1 MHLLLNIDVADL
13 ASAEAFYSAAF
24 GLKAARRFGDAGIE
38 MLGAQGPLYLLQ
50 KDAGTVGAAAMGAA
64 CSPSPQPGET
74 TVGGGGAQAPLYLL
88 QKNAGT
94 IGPGA
99 MARDYVRHWTP
110 IHCDV
115 VVDDL
120 DVALARALDAGAA
133 QEGAIRQAD
142 WGRIVTV
149 ADPFGHG
156 WCLLQFR
163 GRGYD
168 EIATHS

>member
-24 GLKAARRFGDAGIE
+24 GLKAARRFGNAAVE
-38 MLGAQGPLYLLQ
+38 MLGAQAPIYLLQ
-50 KDAGTVGAAAMGAA
+50 KDAGTLGA
-64 CSPSPQPGET
+64 
-74 TVGGGGAQAPLYLL
+74 
-88 QKNAGT
+88 
-94 IGPGA
+94 GA

-120 DVALARALDAGAA
+120 DLALTRALDAGAA

>member
-1 MHLLLNIDVADL
+1 MNLLLNIDVADL

-24 GLKAARRFGDAGIE
+24 GLKAARRFGNAIE
-38 MLGAQGPLYLLQ
+38 MLGAQAPIYLLQ
-50 KDAGTVGAAAMGAA
+50 KDAGTLGA
-64 CSPSPQPGET
+64 
-74 TVGGGGAQAPLYLL
+74 
-88 QKNAGT
+88 
-94 IGPGA
+94 GA
-99 MARDYVRHWTP
+99 MARDFARHWTP

-120 DVALARALDAGAA
+120 DLALARALDAGAR

-142 WGRIVTV
+142 WGRIITV

-168 EIATHS
+168 EIATNS

>member
-1 MHLLLNIDVADL
+1 MNLLINIDVDDL
-13 ASAEAFYSAAF
+13 PRAEAFYTAAF
-24 GLKAARRFGDAGIE
+24 GLHVGRRFGAGAVE
-38 MLGAQGPLYLLQ
+38 LLGATAAIYLLH
-50 KDAGTVGAAAMGAA
+50 KSPGTVGAG
-64 CSPSPQPGET
+64 QT
-74 TVGGGGAQAPLYLL
+74 L
-88 QKNAGT
+88 
-94 IGPGA
+94 
-99 MARDYVRHWTP
+99 RDYARHWTP

-120 DVALARALDAGAA
+120 DHALARALAAGAR
-133 QEGAIRQAD
+133 QEDSIREHE

-168 EIATHS
+168 EIAT